1 MSDEAEQTGEQS
13 PSSSDE
19 EVQEFVEEV
28 ENDPSATPPDE
39 DWERVRGG

>member
-1 MSDEAEQTGEQS
+1 MSDEDEQS
-13 PSSSDE
+13 QQESSSDE